1 MVEAGAGVGAGVG
14 GSMPPTTRPSAG
26 FSPATSLMNQQLWP
40 CSRSPLDAQTQ
51 LSHASWASQA
61 TQQAFWSATL
71 AAPTVVPPAMSV
83 CADATLQP
91 AGTGVGG
98 VGAGAGV
105 GAPLEWKHQGR
116 LEGLGETGAQQ
127 QPPAS
132 QLACEPPTGMPQSTR
147 ALAGSHVAAAAAA
160 AAAATAAAAAKAGA
174 GARAGAGAGAAT

>member
-1 MVEAGAGVGAGVG
+1 VVEAGAGVGAGVG
-14 GSMPPTTRPSAG
+14 GSLPPTTRPSAG
-26 FSPATSLMNQQLWP
+26 FSPDRSFMSQQLWP
-40 CSRSPLDAQTQ
+40 CSTSPLDAQIQ

-71 AAPTVVPPAMSV
+71 AAPTLVPPVMSV

-132 QLACEPPTGMPQSTR
+132 QLACEPPAGMPQSAR
-147 ALAGSHVAAAAAA
+147 ALAGSHVG
-160 AAAATAAAAAKAGA
+160 AAAATTAAAAAAAKAGV
-174 GARAGAGAGAAT
+174 GAGAGAA